1 MNPLTFSQSPEH
13 FIKPIFK
20 TPTNLNIKIVH
31 LILNN
36 ESNKKYTRLKQNRK
50 HIKKKR

>member
-1 MNPLTFSQSPEH
+1 MNPLTFFLKSPAY

-20 TPTNLNIKIVH
+20 TPTNLNIKFVH

-36 ESNKKYTRLKQNRK
+36 ESNNKIHK
-50 HIKKKR
+50 IKAK